1 MHIYIYTYTY
11 EHICIYTHICIDL
24 YKTHIYTCVY
34 MHIYTYLY
42 IYSAYFCACILG
54 AMTPETGVIQRK
66 WKGAK
71 IEGSRKGVFLSRE
84 GYSPPCSIYPRFLGT
99 WVLVVYIYIYMC
111 GLGGPNMGFPGANSM
126 SLYLCVCCFS
136 NCSIGKCCLWVFK
149 CGVSITSNDCC
160 NCSRSHCLF
169 MLC

>member
-1 MHIYIYTYTY
+1 MFVNMNTHIAIIIHTYLYIYTHKYTHAY
-11 EHICIYTHICIDL
+11 IHIHMSTYAYIHIYVQIYIKHIYTHVYICIYTHI
-24 YKTHIYTCVY
+24 
-34 MHIYTYLY
+34 Y

-99 WVLVVYIYIYMC
+99 WVLVVYIYVYLLV
-111 GLGGPNMGFPGANSM
+111 GVTLG
-126 SLYLCVCCFS
+126 
-136 NCSIGKCCLWVFK
+136 
-149 CGVSITSNDCC
+149 
-160 NCSRSHCLF
+160 
-169 MLC
+169 

>member
-1 MHIYIYTYTY
+1 MCIYAYIHIFIYI
-11 EHICIYTHICIDL
+11 
-24 YKTHIYTCVY
+24 
-34 MHIYTYLY
+34 Y

-99 WVLVVYIYIYMC
+99 WSLVVYIYVCMC
-111 GLGGPNMGFPGANSM
+111 WSMLGLSP
-126 SLYLCVCCFS
+126 
-136 NCSIGKCCLWVFK
+136 W
-149 CGVSITSNDCC
+149 
-160 NCSRSHCLF
+160 H
-169 MLC
+169 